1 MKQSISL
8 LPDLISKQPLPSLTF
23 LVNPL
28 MTPAYNHVISVRIVV
43 YFVYI
48 TPLIVRYTII

>member
-8 LPDLISKQPLPSLTF
+8 LPDLISKQLLPSLTF

-28 MTPAYNHVISVRIVV
+28 MNTAFGHVISVRIVV
-43 YFVYI
+43 YFIYV